1 METADFGRSVLK
13 TAVFAAMLCALA
25 ATACAE
31 EVSPFGGGGLAFRDL
46 DVSFAPR
53 IVYPGWKGQARLA
66 AGKDAGSFAL
76 DLSNGPGGSVDGRL
90 ETRLDGD
97 GAVAARWSFTP
108 STNVWVESCGLQA
121 HLPVYRYADGAL
133 EADGKAVHLAK
144 DCGKPLQFRGRVSK
158 LAFRDA
164 HGRETF
170 ALAFPKPADVHVQDS
185 RGWKCPWFE
194 LRILLGKRLV
204 AGKTMETGFR
214 LTVPKGV
221 PVRLNPPGKYLP
233 AASDE
238 WRPIAFPSKVEPG
251 SAVDFTSFAVS
262 HAPAGK
268 YGYAVVRDGH
278 FEFENLPG
286 VTQRFYGINVCYG
299 NCYPD
304 TPEKADGMASFFAA
318 CGYNAIRIHHYD
330 FKMTVGKGGV
340 TPDES
345 LLRRMDSLVDACVR
359 HGLYITTDLFCSR
372 IRSVAWRD
380 VGIDAD
386 GTVESYKAMAILHAG
401 TTENLKQFTRNF
413 LCHRNVYTGRRL
425 ADEPA
430 LSWISLINE
439 GMLAQNPTPKAGT
452 TAYAVMSGIWK
463 GWLEKKH
470 AEGAF
475 ADVACDLPAGTR
487 VKRDDAPPSRA
498 LRTFYAEKEA
508 AFAAEMRRFLR
519 EEIGC
524 RALLTSL
531 NSGVPPAEYAAFRQA
546 NFDYTDTH
554 YYWDHPTTLPGG
566 APFGLPAGCQ
576 HDGKNPLCT
585 PNRAHRTG
593 PRIPGQPLT
602 VTEFHYC
609 PPGRFRGLSG
619 LLTGANAAHDAWSG
633 AWRFG
638 WGGRPGICAP
648 LEDRPLRGWFELGT
662 DPVALAGE
670 RVAAMLFLRGD
681 LQAGAAPFGKGDG
694 IAIDSVDGSLSVATA
709 RTCGGYRPFG
719 VIDAGALRADVGT
732 EGACV
737 WVTSLADAPVSG
749 ASRLLLAHLT
759 DGTDSG
765 TVFRDGRR
773 IQVERWGRLPHL
785 LRAGR
790 ADVSVAV
797 RAGAWRVYALDAT
810 GRRRKEVPATHRDG
824 RLAFRADVSIRP
836 DDATIFYELTCD

>member
-1 METADFGRSVLK
+1 MRLCSSTRI
-13 TAVFAAMLCALA
+13 VFASFLLLA
-25 ATACAE
+25 AAYAE

-46 DVSFAPR
+46 DVSFTPR
-53 IVYPGWKGQARLA
+53 IVYSGWKGQARPT

-76 DLSNGPGGSVDGRL
+76 DLSDGPGGSVNGRL
-90 ETRLDGD
+90 ESRLEGD
-97 GAVAARWSFTP
+97 GAVAARWAFTP
-108 STNVWVESCGLQA
+108 STNLWVEECGLGA
-121 HLPVYRYADGAL
+121 YLPVHRYADGTL
-133 EADGKAVHLAK
+133 VADGKSIHLAK
-144 DCGKPLQFRGRVSK
+144 DYGKSLQFRGRVSK

-170 ALAFPKPADVHVQDS
+170 ALVFPEPADILVQDS

-194 LRILLGKRLV
+194 LRILLGHRFSG
-204 AGKTMETGFR
+204 GKTVEMGLR
-214 LTVPKGV
+214 LILPKGE
-221 PVRLNPPGKYLP
+221 PVELNPPGKYVP
-233 AASDE
+233 GASE
-238 WRPIAFPSKVEPG
+238 QWRPIAFPSKVEPG
-251 SAVDFTSFAVS
+251 SAVDFTTFAVS

-278 FEFENLPG
+278 FEFEKLPG
-286 VTQRFYGINVCYG
+286 VPQRFYGINVCYG
-299 NCYPD
+299 DCYPD
-304 TPEKADGMASFFAA
+304 SPEKADGMVSYFAA

-330 FKMTVGKGGV
+330 FKVTVGKGGV
-340 TPDES
+340 VPDES

-372 IRSVAWRD
+372 GHSVAWRD

-386 GTVESYKAMAILHAG
+386 GTIDWSYKAMAILHAG

-439 GMLAQNPTPKAGT
+439 GMLAHHPTPKAGT

-463 GWLEKKH
+463 NWLEKKH

-475 ADVACDLPAGTR
+475 ADVSCDLPAEAR
-487 VKRDDAPPSRA
+487 ARDDTPVSRA
-498 LRTFYAEKEA
+498 LRAFYAEKEA
-508 AFAAEMRRFLR
+508 SFAATMRRFLR
-519 EEIGC
+519 EGIGC
-524 RALLTSL
+524 KALLTSL
-531 NSGVPPAEYAAFRQA
+531 NSGVPPTEYAAFRQA

-576 HDGKNPLCT
+576 HDGMNPLCT
-585 PNRAHRTG
+585 PYRAHRTG
-593 PRIPGQPLT
+593 ARLPGQPLT

-609 PPGRFRGLSG
+609 PPGRFRGFSG
-619 LLTGANAAHDAWSG
+619 MLTGANAAHDAWSG

-638 WGGRPGICAP
+638 WGGRPGVCAP
-648 LEDRPLRGWFELGT
+648 LDDRPLRSWFELGT

-681 LQAGAAPFGKGDG
+681 LQAGTAPFGEGDG
-694 IAIDSVDGSLSVATA
+694 IAIDSIDGTISVTTA

-719 VIDAGALRADVGT
+719 VIDAGSLRADVGT

-737 WVTSLADAPVSG
+737 WVTSLTDAPISG
-749 ASRLLLAHLT
+749 SSRLLLAHQT

-765 TVFRDGRR
+765 MVFRDGRR
-773 IQVERWGRLPHL
+773 IQIERWGRLPHL

-797 RAGAWRVYALDAT
+797 REGAWRVYALDAT
-810 GRRRKEVPATHRDG
+810 GRRQKEVPSTRRDG
-824 RLAFRADVSIRP
+824 RLAFQADVSIRP

>member
-1 METADFGRSVLK
+1 MHLCSSTR
-13 TAVFAAMLCALA
+13 TVFAFIVLLA
-25 ATACAE
+25 AAYAE

-46 DVSFAPR
+46 DVSFTPR
-53 IVYPGWKGQARLA
+53 IVYSGWKGQSRPT
-66 AGKDAGSFAL
+66 AGKDAGSFVF
-76 DLSNGPGGSVDGRL
+76 DLSDGPGGSVNGRL
-90 ETRLDGD
+90 ESRLEGD
-97 GAVAARWSFTP
+97 GAIATRWAFTP
-108 STNVWVESCGLQA
+108 STNLWVEECGLGA
-121 HLPVYRYADGAL
+121 CLPVHCYADGNL
-133 EADGKAVHLAK
+133 VADGKSIHLAK
-144 DCGKPLQFRGRVSK
+144 DYGKSLQFRGRVSK

-164 HGRETF
+164 HERETF
-170 ALAFPKPADVHVQDS
+170 ALVFPEPTDVLVQDS

-194 LRILLGKRLV
+194 LRILLGHRLA
-204 AGKTMETGFR
+204 AGKTVETGFR
-214 LTVPKGV
+214 LILPKGE
-221 PVRLNPPGKYLP
+221 PVELNPPGKYVP
-233 AASDE
+233 GASE
-238 WRPIAFPSKVEPG
+238 QWRPIAFPSKVEPG
-251 SAVDFTSFAVS
+251 SAIDFTPFAVS
-262 HAPAGK
+262 HVPAGK

-286 VTQRFYGINVCYG
+286 VLQRFYGINVCYG
-299 NCYPD
+299 DCYPD
-304 TPEKADGMASFFAA
+304 SPEKADGMVSYFAA

-330 FKMTVGKGGV
+330 FKVTVGEGGV
-340 TPDES
+340 VPDES

-372 IRSVAWRD
+372 GHSVAWRD

-386 GTVESYKAMAILHAG
+386 GTIDWSYKAMAILHAG

-439 GMLAQNPTPKAGT
+439 GMLAHHATPKAGT
-452 TAYAVMSGIWK
+452 TAYAVMAGIWK
-463 GWLEKKH
+463 NWLEKKH

-475 ADVACDLPAGTR
+475 ADVSCDLPAEAR
-487 VKRDDAPPSRA
+487 VRDDTPVSRA
-498 LRTFYAEKEA
+498 LRAFYAEKEA
-508 AFAAEMRRFLR
+508 SFAATMRRFLR
-519 EEIGC
+519 DEIGC

-531 NSGVPPAEYAAFRQA
+531 NSGVPPTEYAAFRQA

-576 HDGKNPLCT
+576 HDSKNPLCT
-585 PNRAHRTG
+585 PYRAHRTG
-593 PRIPGQPLT
+593 ARLPGQPLT

-609 PPGRFRGLSG
+609 PPGRFRGFSG
-619 LLTGANAAHDAWSG
+619 MLTGANAAHDAWSG

-648 LEDRPLRGWFELGT
+648 LEDRPLRSWFELGT
-662 DPVALAGE
+662 DPVALVGE

-681 LQAGAAPFGKGDG
+681 LQAGTTPFGEGDG
-694 IAIDSVDGSLSVATA
+694 IAIDSVDGSISVTTA

-719 VIDAGALRADVGT
+719 VIDAGSLRADVGT

-737 WVTSLADAPVSG
+737 WVTSLADAPISG
-749 ASRLLLAHLT
+749 SPRLMLAHVT

-773 IQVERWGRLPHL
+773 IQIERWGRLPHL

-797 RAGAWRVYALDAT
+797 REGAWRVYALDAT
-810 GRRRKEVPATHRDG
+810 GRRQKEVPATRRDG
-824 RLAFRADVSIRP
+824 RLAFQVDVSIRS

>member
-1 METADFGRSVLK
+1 MK
-13 TAVFAAMLCALA
+13 TAELFFCAAVVIYA
-25 ATACAE
+25 AACAE
-31 EVSPFGGGGLAFRDL
+31 EVSPFGGGGLALRDL
-46 DVSFAPR
+46 DFSFIPR
-53 IVYPGWKGQARLA
+53 IVYSGWKGQARPT
-66 AGKDAGSFAL
+66 AGKDAGSFAF
-76 DLSNGPGGSVDGRL
+76 DISDGPGGSVNGRL
-90 ETRLDGD
+90 ESRLDGD
-97 GAVAARWSFTP
+97 GAVAARWAFTP
-108 STNVWVESCGLQA
+108 STNIWVEECGLLA
-121 HLPVYRYADGAL
+121 CLPIHRYADGTL
-133 EADGKAVHLAK
+133 VADGTSIHLAN
-144 DCGKPLQFRGRVSK
+144 DYGKSLQFRGRVSK

-170 ALAFPKPADVHVQDS
+170 ALVFPEPTDVLVQDS

-194 LRILLGKRLV
+194 LRILLGHRFT
-204 AGKTMETGFR
+204 ADKTVETGFR
-214 LTVPKGV
+214 LILPKGV
-221 PVRLNPPGKYLP
+221 PVELNPPGKYVP
-233 AASDE
+233 VASE
-238 WRPIAFPSKVEPG
+238 QWRPIAFPSKVEPG

-262 HAPAGK
+262 HVPAGK

-278 FEFENLPG
+278 FEFEKLPG
-286 VTQRFYGINVCYG
+286 VPQRFYGINVCYG
-299 NCYPD
+299 DCYPD
-304 TPEKADGMASFFAA
+304 SPEKADGMVSYFAA

-330 FKMTVGKGGV
+330 FKVTVGKGGV
-340 TPDES
+340 VPDES

-372 IRSVAWRD
+372 GHSVAWRA

-386 GTVESYKAMAILHAG
+386 GTIDWSYKAMAILHAG

-413 LCHRNVYTGRRL
+413 LCHRNIYTGRRL

-439 GMLAQNPTPKAGT
+439 GMLAHHPTPKAGT

-470 AEGAF
+470 AEGAL
-475 ADVACDLPAGTR
+475 ADVSCDLPAEAT
-487 VKRDDAPPSRA
+487 VRDDTPVSRA
-498 LRTFYAEKEA
+498 LRAFYAEKEA
-508 AFAAEMRRFLR
+508 SFAATMRRFLR

-576 HDGKNPLCT
+576 HDSMNPLCT
-585 PNRAHRTG
+585 PYRAHRTG
-593 PRIPGQPLT
+593 ARLPGQPLT

-609 PPGRFRGLSG
+609 PPGRFRGFSG
-619 LLTGANAAHDAWSG
+619 MLTGANAAHDAWSG

-638 WGGRPGICAP
+638 WGGRPGVCAP
-648 LEDRPLRGWFELGT
+648 LEDRPLRSWFELGT

-681 LQAGAAPFGKGDG
+681 LQAGTTPFGDGDG
-694 IAIDSVDGSLSVATA
+694 LAIDSVDGSILVTTA

-719 VIDAGALRADVGT
+719 VIDAESLRADVGT

-737 WVTSLADAPVSG
+737 WVTSLTDVPISG
-749 ASRLLLAHLT
+749 SPRLLLAHLT

-765 TVFRDGRR
+765 MVFRDGRR
-773 IQVERWGRLPHL
+773 IQIERWGRLPHL

-790 ADVSVAV
+790 ADVSIAV
-797 RAGAWRVYALDAT
+797 REGAWRVYALDAT

-824 RLAFRADVSIRP
+824 RLAFQADVSIRP